1 MLVGLCI
8 LFSACSDQEENE
20 RLLNNTFGEDNTVD
34 VNFSLSFIPTMNIQG
49 NTDYRPMSTRAEGT
63 IESLLSNEYYCLV
76 MKEIDNIWYV
86 DTLVKKNLTE
96 GSRWDVVEVRDTLAT
111 NFQDLQL
118 TLRPGHYRLLVVLN
132 PTAGL
137 WNPALVPGAVVKNGT
152 DTVACAYT
160 YKFQQDPYFANLG
173 KREVSK
179 DMFAGITE
187 FTIKK
192 TSDLHSDPVN
202 GNTHITFYRKVM
214 QMRFLLK
221 DNPSPQNQFNFKD
234 TQHTVSA
241 TLKATQPDKPFCDGL
256 DCWGDAY
263 YNHQQPT
270 TEIEIC
276 TDLDPNWRD
285 SKINTRYKMYSSHAT
300 VRSPFIYTD
309 ETSTVPYEVNNL
321 KVFGQSGQG
330 GFVYIY
336 TEPIQNLILIN
347 NTIQQWVFQTTD
359 QVDGEI
365 VAPQLQVTLE
375 YLKEESSLDLFPTNF
390 EYNIP

>member
-1 MLVGLCI
+1 MLVGICI
-8 LFSACSDQEENE
+8 LFPACSDQEENE
-20 RLLNNTFGEDNTVD
+20 GLLNNTFKEDNTVD
-34 VNFSLSFIPTMNIQG
+34 VNFSLSLLPTMNVEG
-49 NTDYRPMSTRAEGT
+49 NTNYRPMSTRAEGD
-63 IESLLSNEYYCLV
+63 IQVVLKNQYYCLI

-86 DTLVKKNLTE
+86 DTLVKKNLTTGGAWTE
-96 GSRWDVVEVRDTLAT
+96 IKVRDTLAT
-111 NFQDLQL
+111 NLPDLQL

-132 PTAGL
+132 PGSGA
-137 WNPALVPGAVVKNGT
+137 WNPGLVPGAVVKNGT

-160 YKFQQDPYFANLG
+160 YKFQESTNYANFG
-173 KREVSK
+173 KREVPK
-179 DMFAGITE
+179 DIFAGTTE

-192 TSDLHSDPVN
+192 TSDLHSNPVN

-221 DNPSPQNQFNFKD
+221 DHPSPQQKYNFSE
-234 TQHTVSA
+234 TAHTVHA

-263 YNHQQPT
+263 YNHRQPT
-270 TEIEIC
+270 TEMEIC
-276 TDLDPNWRD
+276 TDLGGAWQD
-285 SKINTRYKMYSSHAT
+285 SKINTRYKMYANSAT

-309 ETSTVPYEVNNL
+309 ETTTVPYQVDSI
-321 KVFGQSGQG
+321 KISGQSGVG

-336 TEPIQNLILIN
+336 TEPIRNLILKN

-359 QVDGEI
+359 QADEEI
-365 VAPQLQVTLE
+365 VAPEKQVTLE
-375 YLKEESSLDLFPTNF
+375 YLEDESLLDLFPSNF